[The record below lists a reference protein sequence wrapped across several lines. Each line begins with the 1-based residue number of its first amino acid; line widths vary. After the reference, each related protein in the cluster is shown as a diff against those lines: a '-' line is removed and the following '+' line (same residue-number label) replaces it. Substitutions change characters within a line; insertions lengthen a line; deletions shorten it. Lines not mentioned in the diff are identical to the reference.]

1 MESRTH
7 PKTSV
12 LEVIGAQHSA
22 SAPQP
27 AEPQTVEL
35 NTVELNTAELSHEF
49 RLANGRLARR
59 LRQEKAENEL
69 GSGQFSAL
77 GVLHIHGPLTLT
89 ELSEF
94 ERVTPPSMT
103 RTVKCLV
110 DAGLVI
116 RTDSTV
122 DGRKVVLSTTE
133 AASEMMTETRKRRD
147 AWLVQ
152 RVARLSAEQQRV
164 LADATLIMK
173 ELADS

>member
-1 MESRTH
+1 MESRIH
-7 PKTSV
+7 PKTAALGVVTALPSV
-12 LEVIGAQHSA
+12 TPDQAA
-22 SAPQP
+22 
-27 AEPQTVEL
+27 T
-35 NTVELNTAELSHEF
+35 NTSEISHEF

-59 LRQEKAENEL
+59 LRQETAENEL

-77 GVLHIHGPLTLT
+77 GVLYVHGPLTLT

-110 DAGLVI
+110 DAGLVT
-116 RTDSTV
+116 RTDSAL
-122 DGRKVVLSTTE
+122 DGRKIVLTTTD
-133 AASEMMTETRKRRD
+133 AAREMMTETRKRRD

-152 RVARLSAEQQRV
+152 RVARLSPEQHRA
-164 LADATLIMK
+164 LAAATLIMK

>member
-1 MESRTH
+1 MESRTPPTH
-7 PKTSV
+7 ATLGVITAQPPTAAEAA
-12 LEVIGAQHSA
+12 LDHEVSD
-22 SAPQP
+22 
-27 AEPQTVEL
+27 V
-35 NTVELNTAELSHEF
+35 SHEF

-77 GVLHIHGPLTLT
+77 GVLYLHGPLTLT

-110 DAGLVI
+110 DAGLVT
-116 RTDSTV
+116 RTDSTL
-122 DGRKVVLSTTE
+122 DGRKIVLSTT
-133 AASEMMTETRKRRD
+133 AAAAEIMTETRKRRD
-147 AWLVQ
+147 AWLVH
-152 RVARLSAEQQRV
+152 RVARLSPEQRST
-164 LADATLIMK
+164 LADATVIMK

>member
-1 MESRTH
+1 MESRIP
-7 PKTSV
+7 PKTAALGVVKAQPSV
-12 LEVIGAQHSA
+12 SSDQAA
-22 SAPQP
+22 S
-27 AEPQTVEL
+27 
-35 NTVELNTAELSHEF
+35 NTSEISHEF

-77 GVLHIHGPLTLT
+77 GVLYVHGPLTLT

-110 DAGLVI
+110 DAGLVT
-116 RTDSTV
+116 RTDSTL
-122 DGRKVVLSTTE
+122 DGRKIVLTTTD
-133 AASEMMTETRKRRD
+133 AAREMMTETRKRRD
-147 AWLVQ
+147 AWLVH
-152 RVARLSAEQQRV
+152 RVAQLTPEQHRV

-173 ELADS
+173 GLADS

>member
-1 MESRTH
+1 MESRMH
-7 PKTSV
+7 PRTAGLGIIK
-12 LEVIGAQHSA
+12 AQ
-22 SAPQP
+22 PPLVGPP
-27 AEPQTVEL
+27 AAA
-35 NTVELNTAELSHEF
+35 NNTAEISHEF

-77 GVLHIHGPLTLT
+77 GVLYVHGPLTLT

-110 DAGLVI
+110 DAGLVT
-116 RTDSTV
+116 RTDSAL
-122 DGRKVVLSTTE
+122 DGRKIVLSTTD
-133 AASEMMTETRKRRD
+133 AAAEIMTETRKRRD

-152 RVARLSAEQQRV
+152 RVAQLSPEQHRV
-164 LADATLIMK
+164 LAEATLIMK

>member
-7 PKTSV
+7 PKTAT
-12 LEVIGAQHSA
+12 LGIINA
-22 SAPQP
+22 QP
-27 AEPQTVEL
+27 AAAH
-35 NTVELNTAELSHEF
+35 NTAEISHEF

-77 GVLHIHGPLTLT
+77 GVLHVHGPLTLT

-110 DAGLVI
+110 DAGLVT
-116 RTDSTV
+116 RTDSTL
-122 DGRKVVLSTTE
+122 DGRKIVLSTTD
-133 AASEMMTETRKRRD
+133 AGAEMMTETRKRRD

-152 RVARLSAEQQRV
+152 RIAQLSPEQHRV

>member
-1 MESRTH
+1 MESRIH
-7 PKTSV
+7 PKTAALGV
-12 LEVIGAQHSA
+12 VKAQPSA
-22 SAPQP
+22 RSDQA
-27 AEPQTVEL
+27 AN
-35 NTVELNTAELSHEF
+35 NTSEISHEF

-77 GVLHIHGPLTLT
+77 GVLYLHGPLTLT

-110 DAGLVI
+110 DAGLVT
-116 RTDSTV
+116 RTDSTL
-122 DGRKVVLSTTE
+122 DGRKIVLATTD
-133 AASEMMTETRKRRD
+133 AARAMMTETRKRRD

-152 RVARLSAEQQRV
+152 RVARLSPEQHRV
-164 LADATLIMK
+164 LAAATLIMK

>member
-1 MESRTH
+1 MESRT
-7 PKTSV
+7 PPTRTTLDV
-12 LEVIGAQHSA
+12 TAQPPSA
-22 SAPQP
+22 
-27 AEPQTVEL
+27 AEAALDPDVSD
-35 NTVELNTAELSHEF
+35 VSHEF

-77 GVLHIHGPLTLT
+77 GVLYLHGPLTLT

-110 DAGLVI
+110 DAGLVT
-116 RTDSTV
+116 RTDSTL
-122 DGRKVVLSTTE
+122 DGRKIVLSTTD
-133 AASEMMTETRKRRD
+133 AAAEIMTETRKRRD

-152 RVARLSAEQQRV
+152 RIARLSPEQRST
-164 LADATLIMK
+164 LADATVIMK

>member
-1 MESRTH
+1 MESRIPPSNSPLGTA
-7 PKTSV
+7 
-12 LEVIGAQHSA
+12 LGVIKAQSPL
-22 SAPQP
+22 SD
-27 AEPQTVEL
+27 QTAAGQS
-35 NTVELNTAELSHEF
+35 TVELSHEF

-59 LRQEKAENEL
+59 LRQEKADNEL

-77 GVLHIHGPLTLT
+77 GVLHLHGPLTLT

-110 DAGLVI
+110 DAGLVT
-116 RTDSTV
+116 RTDSTL

-133 AASEMMTETRKRRD
+133 AASEIMTETRKRRD
-147 AWLVQ
+147 AWLEQ
-152 RVARLSAEQQRV
+152 RVAQLSPEQHRI
-164 LADATLIMK
+164 LAAATRIMK

>member
-1 MESRTH
+1 MESRT
-7 PKTSV
+7 PPPTATRTGAPAPFSV
-12 LEVIGAQHSA
+12 THTPSNPEENL
-22 SAPQP
+22 
-27 AEPQTVEL
+27 
-35 NTVELNTAELSHEF
+35 AELSHEF

-77 GVLHIHGPLTLT
+77 GVLYIHGPLTLT
-89 ELSEF
+89 ELSDF

-116 RTDSTV
+116 RTDSTL
-122 DGRKVVLSTTE
+122 DGRKVVLSTTD
-133 AASEMMTETRKRRD
+133 AARAMMTETRKRRD

-152 RVARLSAEQQRV
+152 RVAQLSPKQHRV
-164 LADATLIMK
+164 LADATEIMK